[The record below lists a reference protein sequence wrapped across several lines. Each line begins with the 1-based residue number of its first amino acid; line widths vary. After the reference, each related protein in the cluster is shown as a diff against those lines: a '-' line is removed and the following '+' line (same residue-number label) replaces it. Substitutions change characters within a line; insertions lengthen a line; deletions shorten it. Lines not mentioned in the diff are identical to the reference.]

1 MKPESMVMSLSTKR
15 HSLGAYA
22 VAALFAATVLT
33 AFSGGCAEGQ
43 EGDRCNPL
51 LSHDECGGDTLVC
64 SGPSTNYPLP
74 GTCVE
79 NYCCPKDPKTS
90 SNPECNGTD
99 TQCPAAPDDSGTPAP
114 DTGMDAAPE

>member
-1 MKPESMVMSLSTKR
+1 MSTFTKR
-15 HSLGAYA
+15 HSLGARLG
-22 VAALFAATVLT
+22 AALFVATLLA
-33 AFSGGCAEGQ
+33 AFSGGCAQGG

-79 NYCCPKDPKTS
+79 NYCCPKDPTKS

-99 TQCPAAPDDSGTPAP
+99 TQCPAAEGADSGPPIADSGADVTP
-114 DTGMDAAPE
+114 E